1 MRRPQNLK
9 IFSTFL
15 KINHKC
21 QNKVGDFCGLL
32 GISVVS
38 GDMKIRMSNLKFKSL
53 LDSNLSTY
61 TKIEMSKAHWEKVQN
76 VKRGQMPCQS
86 YSSYKPGEKL
96 AIAVYTAIQFLFR
109 LWGLY
114 ERELIKVS

>member
-1 MRRPQNLK
+1 M
-9 IFSTFL
+9 
-15 KINHKC
+15 
-21 QNKVGDFCGLL
+21 GDFCGLL

-38 GDMKIRMSNLKFKSL
+38 GDMKIRMSNLKFKSF

-96 AIAVYTAIQFLFR
+96 AIAVYTAIDYGVYINHNIYENVVNLDGVSQNGFL
-109 LWGLY
+109 
-114 ERELIKVS
+114 

>member
-1 MRRPQNLK
+1 MSKQDGW
-9 IFSTFL
+9 FL
-15 KINHKC
+15 WPSIP
-21 QNKVGDFCGLL
+21 
-32 GISVVS
+32 GISVLS
-38 GDMKIRMSNLKFKSL
+38 QDMKIRMYNLKFKSF
-53 LDSNLSTY
+53 LDSNLSRF

-96 AIAVYTAIQFLFR
+96 AFAVYTAIQFLFR

-114 ERELIKVS
+114 KRKLIKIS